1 MITQKEIFERYPKI
15 FGDKDKPMTETCMCW
30 GLCVPD
36 SWLPIIDELC
46 DTMQNCAYSTS
57 IVGFEG
63 IIKFPQVVA
72 EQVKEKFNGL
82 RFYYRLEYSQEN
94 IPDSVVDKH
103 YGYIDGMIAYA
114 GNRIYRM
121 RDEERLANRKEAYND
136 LEKDGKESL

>member
-1 MITQKEIFERYPKI
+1 MKNKIMITQKEIFERYPKI
-15 FGDKDKPMTETCMCW
+15 FIEKDKPMTETCMCW

-46 DTMQNCAYSTS
+46 DTMQNCTYSTS

-103 YGYIDGMIAYA
+103 YSYIDGMIAYA
-114 GNRIYRM
+114 ENRIDRM
-121 RDEERLANRKEAYND
+121 QDEER
-136 LEKDGKESL
+136 